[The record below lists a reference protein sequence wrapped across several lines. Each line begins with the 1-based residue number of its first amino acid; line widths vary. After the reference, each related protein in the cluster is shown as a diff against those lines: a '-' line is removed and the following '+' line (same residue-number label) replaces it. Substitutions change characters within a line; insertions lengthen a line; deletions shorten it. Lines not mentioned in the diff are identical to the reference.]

1 MKQSYVVLEYLK
13 TRETPCTN
21 KSGSRRRKK
30 VVSARFWN
38 FLWLCF
44 VWLIAFFFSGHL
56 FGLFHSLHVFL
67 CLFFV
72 CPSLSL
78 FLSPILIFSLPISLS
93 LSPLPSCNTGLQ
105 YCCGQVDRG
114 IQPPSTLKNLRIMS
128 KLWDFTVHPILDQFW
143 PQESKSAVK
152 NGLRSIFR

>member
-1 MKQSYVVLEYLK
+1 MIILLPYTDKIYLK
-13 TRETPCTN
+13 AISFSFVSICDGFYPHFLQPLSIHISYREKNTN

-56 FGLFHSLHVFL
+56 FGSFHCLHVFL

-78 FLSPILIFSLPISLS
+78 FTSLFLSPILIFSLPFSLS
-93 LSPLPSCNTGLQ
+93 LSLSLPFSHVTRGYNI
-105 YCCGQVDRG
+105 VADRWTEASN
-114 IQPPSTLKNLRIMS
+114 PHPHPNLN
-128 KLWDFTVHPILDQFW
+128 P
-143 PQESKSAVK
+143 
-152 NGLRSIFR
+152 